1 MSNDSDLGYD
11 PASTTWTYTSPRL
24 KQKTVSFTAE
34 ATSAGAI
41 AVQMLNA
48 AKRLY
53 THSRPSTIENVVKIV
68 RILITAV
75 ARHAPAVP
83 SISECESALVRD
95 LSSMECAEGTR
106 HNSYK
111 IAAAVLAEAARHHGI
126 TFRAR
131 NPFRRTS
138 RPIRTAQRDQ
148 LKLLLKCA
156 RDDVL
161 ASYRDFTDPNSW
173 KHPNIVLAAR
183 DFAAR
188 NGGLLPHR
196 RGTAPLSNEYGKFL
210 ARAERETGV
219 RYNTRLLSRYCYA
232 TYETLIPYYVLL
244 IHKLAANVDAVALME
259 RDCMVEI
266 DNPLLGTRFLVTLPK
281 GRSPGMPPYSVS
293 DYGQLSVPWLIRAIG
308 ALTEPLLPRT
318 AANYRPY
325 LFLAYS
331 RLGSVLPLMTLR
343 PSIAFR
349 HYRKSRGISSE
360 IALNMLRPTRLVDEY
375 ERSLDPFRVRQI
387 AQHRNLSDTMRYL
400 DHSEAAV
407 TDELTIA
414 DAQSTILRSGAASEK
429 VSGASRASIAKT
441 ASHVCLDPAAS
452 HVGHDANGLC
462 ANLLWPLN
470 DRHFVMRLEP
480 RSVAFLLRDYEALCE
495 AQHRIP
501 AERYRSLYWPKR
513 RLIEAQYLPSIDA
526 ALLDAAQKIA
536 LTLPPPPR
544 ID

>member
-1 MSNDSDLGYD
+1 MSIDSDLGYD
-11 PASTTWTYTSPRL
+11 LSSTTWTYLSPRL
-24 KQKTVSFTAE
+24 RQKTVSFAAE
-34 ATSAGAI
+34 VSNAGAV

-53 THSRPSTIENVVKIV
+53 NHSRPSTIENVVKIV
-68 RILITAV
+68 RTLINAI
-75 ARHAPAVP
+75 ARYAPPIP
-83 SISECESALVRD
+83 SILDCEEALVRE
-95 LSSMECAEGTR
+95 LKTAASREGTS

-126 TFRAR
+126 AFRAR
-131 NPFRRTS
+131 NPFRRVST
-138 RPIRTAQRDQ
+138 PIRTAPRDELRQ
-148 LKLLLKCA
+148 LLICA
-156 RDDVL
+156 RND
-161 ASYRDFTDPNSW
+161 AISYHRDFTDPSSW
-173 KHPNIVLAAR
+173 QHPSVVLAAR
-183 DFAAR
+183 EFASKS
-188 NGGLLPHR
+188 GGTLPR
-196 RGTAPLSNEYGKFL
+196 QDLATPISIEYSKFL

-232 TYETLIPYYVLL
+232 TYETLIPFYTLL
-244 IHKLAANVDAVALME
+244 IHKLAANVDAVALMG
-259 RDCMVEI
+259 RDCMQEI
-266 DNPLLGTRFLVTLPK
+266 DNPLLGRRFLVALPK

-293 DYGQLSVPWLIRAIG
+293 DYGQLSVPWLIRALL
-308 ALTEPLLPRT
+308 ALSEPLVPH
-318 AANYRPY
+318 AAPPYRQY

-343 PSIAFR
+343 PSAAFR
-349 HYRKSRGISSE
+349 HYKKSRGITSA

-400 DHSEAAV
+400 DHSEAAA

-414 DAQSTILRSGAASEK
+414 NAQSTILLGRTITDKASGNRETRSA
-429 VSGASRASIAKT
+429 T
-441 ASHVCLDPAAS
+441 TPSHVCLDPAAS
-452 HVGHDANGLC
+452 HDGHDANGLC

-495 AQHRIP
+495 AQQRIP
-501 AERYRSLYWPKR
+501 SERYRRLYLPKR
-513 RLIEAQYLPSIDA
+513 RLIEAQYLPAIDA
-526 ALLDAAQKIA
+526 ALLNAAQQIA
-536 LTLPPPPR
+536 TTLPPPPR